1 MHLNLRLFYKLI
13 AIVLIPFV
21 FEGILAWSFFNM
33 VESAQTQASNER
45 KARRASADLNDLYQ
59 RTTDTARLV
68 GVVVLRQK
76 APSAADFNRQE
87 QTMAGDLKDIREL
100 VHDDPSMLKQ
110 VDELE
115 QNINA
120 SLRVVE
126 ESLSDVE
133 SNDQMAA
140 VSKLK
145 FLKNTAPVVT
155 EKLSTLRN
163 HFEEKADEHFYR
175 QADDF
180 KRVHTLT
187 WIGILFNALLVLGLA
202 LVAGIE
208 RNIRSRLMVLVENT
222 HRLAKQQPLL
232 PPVGGTDEIAH
243 LDKVFKQM
251 AQALDEARRQR
262 EEIERVKQEFVSM
275 ISHDLRT
282 PLTSIQVFV
291 SMLAKGMYGDVGEKI
306 KDKAAMADRNASRL
320 IRLINDLLDIEKM
333 EAGQLA
339 LACEDVPV
347 SSIVERSLESVR
359 DFADKNKVV
368 LEGTTCGDMLVR
380 ADADR
385 IVQVLVNLLSN
396 AIKFSPQGETVTV
409 AVDDGET
416 LLTVKVIDHGRGV
429 PQNLQDSIF
438 ERFKQVEAKDATEKK
453 GTGLGLAICKA
464 IVEQHG
470 GTIGLESQEGKGSVF
485 HFTLPKAHTM
495 ANAQA
500 LAMKHA

>member
-1 MHLNLRLFYKLI
+1 MRLNLRLFYKLVAI
-13 AIVLIPFV
+13 ALIPFV
-21 FEGILAWSFFNM
+21 FEGILAVSLFNM
-33 VESAQTQASNER
+33 VASAQTQALNER

-68 GVVVLRQK
+68 GVVVLKQK
-76 APSAADFNRQE
+76 APSAAEFNRQQ

-100 VHDDPSMLKQ
+100 VQDDPAMLKQ

-120 SLRVVE
+120 SLRVVG

-133 SNDQMAA
+133 SHDQMAA

-145 FLKNTAPVVT
+145 YLRTTAPVVT

-163 HFEEKADEHFYR
+163 YFEEKADEHFYR
-175 QADDF
+175 QQDSH
-180 KRVHTLT
+180 KSLQTLI
-187 WIGILFNALLVLGLA
+187 WIGIVFNLLLVLALA

-243 LDKVFKQM
+243 LDKVFTDM
-251 AQALDEARRQR
+251 AQALEEARKQR
-262 EEIERVKQEFVSM
+262 EEIERLKQEFVSM

-291 SMLAKGMYGDVGEKI
+291 SMLAKGMYGDIGDKI
-306 KDKAAMADRNASRL
+306 KDKASMADRNASRL
-320 IRLINDLLDIEKM
+320 IRLINDLLDMEKM

-339 LACEDVPV
+339 LACEEVPLG
-347 SSIVERSLESVR
+347 SIVERSLESVR
-359 DFADKNKVV
+359 DFADKNKVT
-368 LEGTTCGDMLVR
+368 LEGTTGSAELVNV
-380 ADADR
+380 DADR

-396 AIKFSPQGETVTV
+396 AIKFSPAGAAVTV
-409 AVDDGET
+409 SVEDGERWM
-416 LLTVKVIDHGRGV
+416 TVKVIDRGRGV
-429 PQNLQDSIF
+429 PQHLQTSIF

-470 GTIGLESQEGKGSVF
+470 GTIGLESTEGKGSIF
-485 HFTLPKAHTM
+485 HFTLPKAQTVDSIE
-495 ANAQA
+495 ATAVKQA
-500 LAMKHA
+500 